1 MKKSLNHVSKC
12 FCLADLNNTMDAF
25 VGKFTVEKRE
35 NYDGFFKGLGEYFF
49 AIACLSPNV
58 K

>member
-1 MKKSLNHVSKC
+1 
-12 FCLADLNNTMDAF
+12 MDAF